1 MIGRERTASSAG
13 KEAIRKTKR
22 RRSTGGAVRKISE
35 RGGCDWGL
43 CAKMRNF
50 CPALGSRA
58 RATYEEMRVISSTA
72 GLCVQYSLV
81 FYFSLSHRNT
91 HSAGPYNTT
100 SQPAGPAHT
109 SLGIRPPTSSLLLP
123 GPPGFRHPYPTTFP
137 AATQHN
143 AGPAYILLSG
153 VWQSCIAHPKSQS
166 VLQERVTRAVFGRR
180 LITRVLHK
188 TTVTIRFWFVRL
200 GSRVSSTANSSVLVF
215 QLEPET
221 ADNKRPTSRL
231 FYGLLLQCVFH
242 RSIGT

>member
-1 MIGRERTASSAG
+1 MTGDCARKCATFAQHWALERAQRT
-13 KEAIRKTKR
+13 R
-22 RRSTGGAVRKISE
+22 RCESFRQQRVCVCSTLLS
-35 RGGCDWGL
+35 
-43 CAKMRNF
+43 
-50 CPALGSRA
+50 
-58 RATYEEMRVISSTA
+58 
-72 GLCVQYSLV
+72 

-188 TTVTIRFWFVRL
+188 TTVTIRFWFLRL